1 MFPTFI
7 SFRNSPKGKG
17 TPQARANV
25 NEQNLQYFQKEHTM
39 AKERNAKKEEKKK
52 PAMTQKEKKAA
63 KKSKNETSDFTIGD
77 KKK

>member
-1 MFPTFI
+1 MI
-7 SFRNSPKGKG
+7 FRQG
-17 TPQARANV
+17 QAFWRKIR
-25 NEQNLQYFQKEHTM
+25 QKEHTM